1 METQDEAIR
10 RNFIIDE
17 EIDLFE
23 KQADG
28 EVQKKDL
35 LNTSTYVNTLT
46 NCVIN
51 APIDKSFTIGL
62 FGEWGSGKSSI
73 IKTFSK
79 DIVSKYEEKKQK
91 VKVITYDA
99 WKYSNDSF
107 RRMFLLRMQEELS
120 FEGKDLFNSFY
131 LNSSED
137 VHIDTKINKRE
148 LGIGALVIAAVIFA
162 ITRWGISPDF
172 KIAANALVALASLVY
187 AVLRGAFKEVK
198 VNIQRPHLF
207 APEQFEACFNE
218 MCDKA
223 LSQKIVVNSC
233 YKYIKGESGENGLS
247 RLIIVIDNVD
257 RCTPE
262 LAYELLTNIKNFLG
276 QKHNTIFIIPVDEEA
291 LKKHIIS
298 HKTTLSRECDEFLR
312 KFFNICI
319 RIKPFHRE
327 EMFDFADQMNA
338 KYGIGL
344 NSNTIGLISQ
354 EFASNPRRIIQMM
367 NNLIA
372 EFQNIPSQFV
382 ENDQALICKL
392 LIIREEYPDF
402 YKALVNDATLLFNTE
417 SQKEYTDK
425 DKPLKRFLYR
435 TNSISLNY
443 KDQIETVESI
453 LSNSVVFDKIP
464 QNVLDEVSSDDTK
477 ETKAYIADAY
487 SKDKLLN
494 YVLQKIQVNI
504 SRNAYSAGVNLYLNF
519 LMRISREGALSRE
532 DYTRIADNVRDLSVS
547 DYLQGET
554 SMRPLEEFA
563 QKMADENQGVLN
575 GMIKYMLSDEL
586 NFQRLSRDMVRDG
599 VFYGYTI
606 WKEDMLTDLTERL
619 HECYDEK
626 PEAIFEFDYG
636 KNNVIVFDDD
646 IIGKII
652 DAQIKDNELVKKE
665 DNLFIKL
672 INTITISEKNLALA
686 IDKVVEKIDNYS
698 NGSDAKQKVEKY
710 TNYLTLILSTLPT
723 DYVLHNT
730 TSLEHLV
737 GKVCHTFTEN
747 INYSRSINRA
757 YYTDEQDLEK
767 RTQFVDFCFQ
777 ISRVSKKPIIPESYL
792 KTMISVSE
800 TIDYLL
806 KRLNELLKYKFPMS
820 KYANEI
826 FGVTTLSPN
835 LLNLYGYL
843 FVVTSTPGNN
853 YIIANDVVSQK
864 IKPVLAEVLKEE
876 SEIKV
881 EAENLILSL
890 FKNER
895 CAKVLMDIISAESTE
910 NIQKLPQTIHKKIIP
925 VFNEHFDDY
934 SDKLPIIL
942 VMAED
947 SNAEVQAKVVRKIVN
962 MLTTSGKEKDAF
974 SLIKVLK
981 TREKRHVTM
990 LVSTLEGMT
999 IGEELKDERD
1009 ECINIFKPK
1018 KEE

>member
-1 METQDEAIR
+1 MEMKDDAIR
-10 RNFIIDE
+10 RQFIIDE

-28 EVQKKDL
+28 DVQKKDL

-46 NCVIN
+46 NCVMN
-51 APIDKSFTIGL
+51 APKDKPFTIGL

-73 IKTFSK
+73 IRTFSK
-79 DIVSKYEEKKQK
+79 DIISKYEAQNQK

-107 RRMFLLRMQEELS
+107 RRMFLLRLQEELG

-137 VHIDTKINKRE
+137 AHIDTKINWRE
-148 LGIGALVIAAVIFA
+148 LIIGVFVVLALLFA
-162 ITRWGISPDF
+162 IYRWGTSPDF
-172 KIAANALVALASLVY
+172 KIAANALVAFASLLY
-187 AVLRGAFKEVK
+187 AVIRGAFREIK

-223 LSQKIVVNSC
+223 LSTNEVANS
-233 YKYIKGESGENGLS
+233 YLKYIKGETGEKGLS

-276 QKHNTIFIIPVDEEA
+276 QKHNTIFVIPVDDEA

-298 HKTTLSRECDEFLR
+298 HKSTLSRESDEFLR

-338 KYGIGL
+338 KYGVGL

-372 EFQNIPSQFV
+372 EFQNIPSEFV
-382 ENDQALICKL
+382 EKDQALICKL

-402 YKALVNDATLLFNTE
+402 YKALIKDATLLFNTE
-417 SQKEYTDK
+417 NQKLYSDK
-425 DKPLKRFLYR
+425 DESLKRFLYR
-435 TNSISLNY
+435 TNSISFSY
-443 KDQIETVESI
+443 KEQVETVESI

-464 QNVLDEVSSDDTK
+464 QIVLDEISSDDTK
-477 ETKAYIADAY
+477 ETKVYIVDAH

-494 YVLQKIQVNI
+494 YVLHNIQVNI
-504 SRNAYSAGVNLYLNF
+504 SRKAYSVGVNLYLNY
-519 LMRISREGALSRE
+519 LMRISKEGSLTRG
-532 DYTRIADNVRDLSVS
+532 DYTRIADIVRDLSVP

-554 SMRPLEEFA
+554 SMQPIEVFA

-575 GMIKYMLSDEL
+575 GMVKYMLSDEQ
-586 NFQRLSRDMVRDG
+586 NFQKLSSDMIRDG
-599 VFYGYTI
+599 VFFGYTI
-606 WKEDMLTDLTERL
+606 WNGGMLSDLKARL
-619 HECYDEK
+619 HKSFEEK
-626 PEAIFEFDYG
+626 PEALFAYDYG
-636 KNNVIVFDDD
+636 SNKEVVFDDV

-652 DAQIKDNELVKKE
+652 EAQFKDNNLVEKDE
-665 DNLFIKL
+665 NLFIKL
-672 INTITISEKNLALA
+672 INTIIISDKDLAIA
-686 IDKVVEKIDNYS
+686 IDKIAEKIDNYS
-698 NGSDAKQKVEKY
+698 NSSDVKQQVEKY
-710 TNYLTLILSTLPT
+710 TNYLTGILSSLPT
-723 DYVLHNT
+723 DYILHNT
-730 TSLEHLV
+730 TTLEHFV

-747 INYSRSINRA
+747 INYGRITTRS
-757 YYTDEQDLEK
+757 YYIDEQDQEK
-767 RTQFVDFCFQ
+767 RKHFIDFFFQ
-777 ISRVSKKPIIPESYL
+777 VSRVSKKPIVPESYL
-792 KTMISVSE
+792 KTMLSVPE
-800 TIDYLL
+800 TMNYLL
-806 KRLNELLKYKFPMS
+806 KRLNELLKYSFPMS
-820 KYANEI
+820 KYANDI
-826 FGVTTLSPN
+826 FGISTLSPE
-835 LLNLYGYL
+835 LFNLYNYL
-843 FVVTSTPGNN
+843 FIVISTPNKK
-853 YIIANDVVSQK
+853 YIISDDVVSQK
-864 IKPVLAEVLKEE
+864 LKPVVAEVLKEK

-881 EAENLILSL
+881 DAEKLILSL

-895 CAKVLMDIISAESTE
+895 CGKVLTDIISAESTE
-910 NIQKLPQTIHKKIIP
+910 NIQKLPQTIHKQIIP

-934 SDKLPIIL
+934 SDKMPIML

-962 MLTTSGKEKDAF
+962 MLTTPGKEKDAF

-981 TREKRHVTM
+981 TRDKRHVTM
-990 LVSTLEGMT
+990 LVGTLEGMT
-999 IGEELKDERD
+999 ISDALKNERD
-1009 ECINIFKPK
+1009 ECLNIFLK

>member
-10 RNFIIDE
+10 RKFIIDE

-51 APIDKSFTIGL
+51 APLDKPFTIGL

-73 IKTFSK
+73 IKTFSN

-107 RRMFLLRMQEELS
+107 RRMFLLQMQ
-120 FEGKDLFNSFY
+120 KDLDLQREQLMNKFY

-137 VHIDTKINKRE
+137 AHIDTRFDWITF
-148 LGIGALVIAAVIFA
+148 GIGAIVILLAVLGIVYLTDFTSDGKILATA
-162 ITRWGISPDF
+162 IVS
-172 KIAANALVALASLVY
+172 LCALAFTII
-187 AVLRGAFKEVK
+187 RGLFREVK

-207 APEQFEACFNE
+207 APEQFEACYNE
-218 MCDKA
+218 MIDKA
-223 LSQKIVVNSC
+223 LGIKREKW
-233 YKYIKGESGENGLS
+233 YYINPLKGITKMH

-298 HKTTLSRECDEFLR
+298 HKTSLSRESDEFLR

-402 YKALVNDATLLFNTE
+402 YKSLVNDATLLFNTE

-425 DKPLKRFLYR
+425 DKALKRFLYR

-443 KDQIETVESI
+443 KDQIEIVEGI

-477 ETKAYIADAY
+477 ETIVYIADAY

-504 SRNAYSAGVNLYLNF
+504 GRNAYSTGVNLYLNY
-519 LMRISREGALSRE
+519 LMRISREGVLSRG
-532 DYTRIADNVRDLSVS
+532 DYTRIADVVRDLSVT

-586 NFQRLSRDMVRDG
+586 NYQRLSRDIVRDG

-606 WKEDMLTDLTERL
+606 WNEDMLTDLKERL
-619 HECYDEK
+619 HECYDEN
-626 PEAIFEFDYG
+626 PEAIFKYDYG
-636 KNNVIVFDDD
+636 QNEAIVFDDD

-652 DAQIKDNELVKKE
+652 DVQIKDNELVKKE

-698 NGSDAKQKVEKY
+698 NASDAKQKVEKY
-710 TNYLTLILSTLPT
+710 TNYVTLILSTLPT

-730 TSLEHLV
+730 ASLEHMI

-747 INYSRSINRA
+747 INYSRSNNRA

-767 RTQFVDFCFQ
+767 RTQFVDFFFQ

-792 KTMISVSE
+792 KSMISVSE

-826 FGVTTLSPN
+826 FGITTMSPD

-843 FVVTSTPGNN
+843 CIVTSTPDNN

-864 IKPVLAEVLKEE
+864 IKPVLAEILKDE

-881 EAENLILSL
+881 EAEKLILSL

-895 CAKVLMDIISAESTE
+895 CAKVLTDIISGESTE
-910 NIQKLPQTIHKKIIP
+910 NIQKLPQTIHKQIIP

-934 SDKLPIIL
+934 SDKLPIML

-974 SLIKVLK
+974 NLIKVLK

-999 IGEELKDERD
+999 IGEDLKDERD
-1009 ECINIFKPK
+1009 ECLSIFKPK